1 MQDKEVQLIAKQRKY
16 KGFFAIDEYV
26 LKHTKFNGQMSNQFS
41 RELFERGNASAVLLY
56 DPLLE
61 KVVLI
66 EHFRIGAY
74 VARKNPW
81 LLELVAGIDEP
92 GECPEDVV
100 KREAFEE
107 AGLELK
113 TVKFAFNY
121 LVSPGGTSEV
131 INLFIGTVDSTE
143 AKGVHGVVEENED
156 IKVHTFDFSDAM
168 QMVESGKIC
177 NASTIVALFYL
188 ALHKSEFVN

>member
-56 DPLLE
+56 DPLLD

-66 EHFRIGAY
+66 EQFRIGAY

-107 AGLELK
+107 AG
-113 TVKFAFNY
+113 
-121 LVSPGGTSEV
+121 SEHER
-131 INLFIGTVDSTE
+131 LRHRERPFP
-143 AKGVHGVVEENED
+143 HR
-156 IKVHTFDFSDAM
+156 
-168 QMVESGKIC
+168 
-177 NASTIVALFYL
+177 
-188 ALHKSEFVN
+188 